1 MTLHHPT
8 LVEVVAG
15 ELRRRIV
22 EGQWAPG
29 ARLVEAHLAA
39 DLGVSRNPVREAL
52 HVLESEGWVEV
63 EPRKGARVKVMSVD
77 EAEHLFHVRGALES
91 LAAGLAA
98 RRRSVPDVTALRAI
112 VAAGVTAVDSGRLGD
127 LPPLNTAF
135 HVALCDT
142 AGNPELAT
150 IMGPLRD
157 RIQWVYAARVR
168 DRAPASWAEHGDIV
182 DAIEA
187 GDEDAA
193 RRLAGDHISRATVA
207 FRDSSLRTAAAG
219 QKPVTAPPSTRT
231 TEPVT

>member
-15 ELRRRIV
+15 ELRRLVV
-22 EGQWAPG
+22 EGHWAPG

-39 DLGVSRNPVREAL
+39 ELGVSRNPVREAL
-52 HVLESEGWVEV
+52 HLLEAEGWVEV
-63 EPRKGARVKVMSVD
+63 EPRKGARVKVVSVD

-98 RRRSVPDVTALRAI
+98 RRRSAGAVTTLRSI
-112 VAAGVTAVDSGRLGD
+112 VSAGLTAVDSGRLGD

-135 HVALCDT
+135 HVALCDA
-142 AGNPELAT
+142 AGNPELTT

-157 RIQWVYAARVR
+157 RIQWLYAARVR

-182 DAIEA
+182 DAIDA
-187 GDEDAA
+187 GDEDLA
-193 RRLAGDHISRATVA
+193 RRLAGDHIARATVA
-207 FRDSSLRTAAAG
+207 FRDWSRRTAAGAD
-219 QKPVTAPPSTRT
+219 AHPPTHSRFDA
-231 TEPVT
+231 